1 VKLDS
6 FVLLINFGAVGHATA
21 FKSPPAAS
29 RESLP
34 AIIEKR
40 DNAMIIKQI

>member
-29 RESLP
+29 RESLQ
-34 AIIEKR
+34 ASLRKKT
-40 DNAMIIKQI
+40 AT